1 MVNLRVGCAASQD
14 VPNQQH
20 MAAVAGLCLA
30 LRCSVCCERER
41 VGMEVLI
48 TYCLDSVSPLSCVNS
63 FASGYA
69 SRGPLPAILWLCPEP

>member
-1 MVNLRVGCAASQD
+1 MVNLRVGCAASED

-30 LRCSVCCERER
+30 LRCSVCCER
-41 VGMEVLI
+41 VGVEVLI
-48 TYCLDSVSPLSCVNS
+48 TYCLDGVSPLFCVS
-63 FASGYA
+63 EFASSYA